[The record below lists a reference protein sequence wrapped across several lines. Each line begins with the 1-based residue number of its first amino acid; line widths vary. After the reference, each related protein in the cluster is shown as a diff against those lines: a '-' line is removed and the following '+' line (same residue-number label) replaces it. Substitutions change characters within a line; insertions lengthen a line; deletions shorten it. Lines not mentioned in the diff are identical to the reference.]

1 MKFRLFALL
10 AAALS
15 AFPIEAQAASLS
27 HLRCGVMA
35 GYQISIPFEY
45 QNVTTEME
53 QPNVREICDSKLN
66 NIAFSVEGSN
76 YVKPVSTG
84 NWQKDDQKAFNV
96 LVQPHDQKA
105 PSTTAEIIKSLYDK
119 STYQGRGGF
128 PAQAPQKVDGMTY
141 IKGTPLAGEPFR
153 HDFYLSTSKNGQLDY
168 MIHCLVAGSRK
179 NGQCEIAFKPEGLDL
194 KMRVGISAEDIG
206 SYQDISNKA
215 LELVQS
221 MIKGR
226 VLG

>member
-15 AFPIEAQAASLS
+15 AFPIEAHAAVVS
-27 HLRCGVMA
+27 HMRCGVLA
-35 GYQISIPFEY
+35 GYQINIPYEL
-45 QNVTTEME
+45 QNFQTEMDRA
-53 QPNVREICDSKLN
+53 NTIEICNSQLN
-66 NIAFSVEGSN
+66 SIAFSVDNSGI
-76 YVKPVSTG
+76 KPVSTG
-84 NWQKDDQKAFNV
+84 NWEKDDQKAFNV
-96 LVQPHDQKA
+96 LVQPHDQNA

-119 STYQGRGGF
+119 STYQGRGGY

-153 HDFYLSTSKNGQLDY
+153 HDFYLSTNKNGQLDY

-179 NGQCEIAFKPEGLDL
+179 NGQCEIGFKPEGLNL
-194 KMRVGISAEDIG
+194 KLRVGISAEDVG
-206 SYQDISNKA
+206 SYQDISDKA

-226 VLG
+226 ILG